1 MTRFAPAGRG
11 GPMSLTVFVTG
22 ATSGFGR
29 AIAQRLVGDGHR
41 VIAAGRRADRLD
53 ALKAELGGNLLPFV
67 LDVTDA
73 EAVAALPASLPEGWR
88 EVDVLVNNAGL
99 ALGLDPAPKADLAQW
114 DRMVATNVTGLI
126 HMTRALLP
134 GMVERDRGHIVN
146 LGSVA
151 GSYPYP
157 GGHVYGG
164 TKAFVKQFS
173 LNLKADLVGS
183 FVRVTDVEPG
193 LCGGTEFS
201 NVRFSGDDDK
211 AAAVYKGTEPSDVG
225 GHRRDGRLGGDAAA
239 PRQHQPRR
247 DDADLPGLRPLR
259 DQAPGLTTA
268 AASGPRPHGR
278 SGLLVPPSAARR
290 GRAEREPRDLAG
302 APRRPTGPGSFAPA
316 ALRPG

>member
-1 MTRFAPAGRG
+1 MT
-11 GPMSLTVFVTG
+11 LTALVTG
-22 ATSGFGR
+22 ATSGFGH
-29 AIAQRLVGDGHR
+29 AIAQRLVRDGHR

-53 ALKAELGGNLLPFV
+53 ALQRDLGQCLLPLT

-73 EAVAALPASLPEGWR
+73 AAVAALPGSLPEGWR

-99 ALGLDPAPKADLAQW
+99 ALGLDPAQNADLDQL
-114 DRMVATNVTGLI
+114 DRMIATNVTGLV

-134 GMVERDRGHIVN
+134 GMVARNRGHVVN

-151 GSYPYP
+151 SSYPYP

-201 NVRFSGDDDK
+201 TVRFSGDDAR
-211 AAAVYKGTEPSDVG
+211 AAAVYKGTEPLTADDIAETVSWVVS
-225 GHRRDGRLGGDAAA
+225 L
-239 PRQHQPRR
+239 PRHVNINRIEMMPTC
-247 DDADLPGLRPLR
+247 
-259 DQAPGLTTA
+259 QAPG
-268 AASGPRPHGR
+268 P
-278 SGLLVPPSAARR
+278 
-290 GRAEREPRDLAG
+290 LAIK
-302 APRRPTGPGSFAPA
+302 RQD
-316 ALRPG
+316 